1 LSFEVNRLAAYML
14 AFKRVKE
21 GNETTRLEEA
31 VEAISAQGRE
41 RGFVTSQD
49 LLQGLPVEDLSPE
62 QVEGFLMDVQEYLRN
77 EGIEV
82 LEIPGEESEGEGE
95 DPPGIRQGR
104 EDILAN
110 DPVQMYLKNIGKVLL
125 LTAAQEVDLGMRME
139 AGGLA
144 AELLASID
152 SANRLDEKRFRLV
165 VYSVLRIR
173 EHQLDPKNKLQ
184 HEGIGLEKVTRA
196 YRPRTRAEAMRFLR
210 RVQGDDHIARKRLI
224 EANLRLVVSI
234 ARRYTPHGM
243 TFLDL
248 TQEGNVGLIRAVEKF
263 DYTRGYKFST
273 YATWWIGQA
282 ITRAMANQSRTIRV
296 PVHMSELINK
306 LGRAR
311 PNLTQS
317 LGREPLPEEIGQQL
331 GIPTERVRE
340 ILRISTDPLSLE
352 TPIGERDDAH
362 LGDFIE
368 DFDAVVPVDAASS
381 VLLQEQLQ
389 SVLHTVSKREK
400 KVIELRFGLLDG
412 QPRTLEEVGREF
424 HLTRER
430 IRQIEVKTLSRLRHP
445 SRAQKLRDYLE

>member
-152 SANRLDEKRFRLV
+152 SANRLDEKR
-165 VYSVLRIR
+165 
-173 EHQLDPKNKLQ
+173 
-184 HEGIGLEKVTRA
+184 
-196 YRPRTRAEAMRFLR
+196 
-210 RVQGDDHIARKRLI
+210 
-224 EANLRLVVSI
+224 LRLVVSI

>member
-1 LSFEVNRLAAYML
+1 MPASQA
-14 AFKRVKE
+14 VKE
-21 GNETTRLEEA
+21 GNKTTRLDEA
-31 VEAISAQGRE
+31 MEAISAQGRE

-49 LLQGLPVEDLSPE
+49 LLQGLPVEDLSPQ
-62 QVEGFLMDVQEYLRN
+62 QVEGFLVDVQEYLRR

-82 LEIPGEESEGEGE
+82 LEIPGEESGGEGE
-95 DPPGIRQGR
+95 DPPGNRQGR
-104 EDILAN
+104 DDIPAN
-110 DPVQMYLKNIGKVLL
+110 DAVRMYLKDIGKVPL
-125 LTAAQEVDLGMRME
+125 LTAAQEVDLAMRIE
-139 AGGLA
+139 AGGFA

-152 SANRLDEKRFRLV
+152 SANRLDQKRFRLV
-165 VYSVLRIR
+165 VDSVLRVR

-196 YRPRTRAEAMRFLR
+196 YRPRTRAEAIQFLR
-210 RVQGDDHIARKRLI
+210 RVQGDDHIAKKRLI

-234 ARRYTPHGM
+234 AKRYPPHGM

-273 YATWWIGQA
+273 YATWWIRQA
-282 ITRAMANQSRTIRV
+282 ITRAMADQSRTIRV
-296 PVHMSELINK
+296 PVHMTELINK
-306 LGRAR
+306 LRRAQ

-340 ILRISTDPLSLE
+340 VLRISTNPVSLE
-352 TPIGERDDAH
+352 TPIGEGEGAH

-368 DFDAVVPVDAASS
+368 DSDAVMPVDAASS
-381 VLLQEQLQ
+381 ILLQEQLQ
-389 SVLHTVSKREK
+389 SVLHTLSKREK

-412 QPRTLEEVGREF
+412 HPRTLEEVGREF
-424 HLTRER
+424 HVTRER
-430 IRQIEVKTLSRLRHP
+430 IRQIEAKTLSKFRHP

>member
-1 LSFEVNRLAAYML
+1 
-14 AFKRVKE
+14 VKE
-21 GNETTRLEEA
+21 GNKTTRLDEA
-31 VEAISAQGRE
+31 MEAISAQGRE

-49 LLQGLPVEDLSPE
+49 IVQRLPVEDLSPE
-62 QVEGFLMDVQEYLRN
+62 QVEGFLVDVQEYLRK

-82 LEIPGEESEGEGE
+82 LEIPGEESGGEGE

-104 EDILAN
+104 DDIAAN
-110 DPVQMYLKNIGKVLL
+110 DPVRMYLKDIGKVPL
-125 LTAAQEVDLGMRME
+125 LTAAQEVDLAMRIE
-139 AGGLA
+139 AGGFA

-165 VYSVLRIR
+165 VYSVVRIS

-196 YRPRTRAEAMRFLR
+196 YRPRTRAEAIQFLR
-210 RVQGDDHIARKRLI
+210 RVQGDDHIAKKRLI

-234 ARRYTPHGM
+234 AKRYTPHGM

-263 DYTRGYKFST
+263 DYTMGYKFST
-273 YATWWIGQA
+273 YATWWIRQA
-282 ITRAMANQSRTIRV
+282 ITRAMADQSRTIRV
-296 PVHMSELINK
+296 PVHMTELINK
-306 LGRAR
+306 LRRAQ

-340 ILRISTDPLSLE
+340 VLRISTNPVSLE
-352 TPIGERDDAH
+352 TPIGEGEGAH

-368 DFDAVVPVDAASS
+368 DSDAVVPVDAASS
-381 VLLQEQLQ
+381 ILLQEQLQ
-389 SVLHTVSKREK
+389 SVLHTLSKREK

-412 QPRTLEEVGREF
+412 HPRTLEEVGREF
-424 HLTRER
+424 HVTRER
-430 IRQIEVKTLSRLRHP
+430 IRQIEAKTLSKFRHP

>member
-1 LSFEVNRLAAYML
+1 VLAS
-14 AFKRVKE
+14 KRMEE
-21 GNETTRLEEA
+21 GNETTHLDEA
-31 VEAISAQGRE
+31 MEAISAQGRE

-62 QVEGFLMDVQEYLRN
+62 QVEGFLMDVQEYLRKD
-77 EGIEV
+77 GIEV
-82 LEIPGEESEGEGE
+82 LEIPGEASEGEGE
-95 DPPGIRQGR
+95 EPPGIRQGR
-104 EDILAN
+104 DDILAN
-110 DPVQMYLKNIGKVLL
+110 DPVRMYLKDIGKVRL
-125 LTAAQEVDLGMRME
+125 LTAAQEVDLAMRMQ
-139 AGGLA
+139 AGGFA

-152 SANRLDEKRFRLV
+152 SANRLDEKRFRHV
-165 VYSVLRIR
+165 VCSVLRIR
-173 EHQLDPKNKLQ
+173 QHQLDPKNKLH
-184 HEGIGLEKVTRA
+184 HEGIGLEEVTRA
-196 YRPRTRAEAMRFLR
+196 YRPRTRAEAIQFLR

-273 YATWWIGQA
+273 YATWWIRQA

-311 PNLTQS
+311 PNLAQS

-340 ILRISTDPLSLE
+340 ILSISTDPLSLE
-352 TPIGERDDAH
+352 TPIGEGEDAH

-381 VLLQEQLQ
+381 TLLQEQLQ
-389 SVLHTVSKREK
+389 SVLHTVSKQEK

-412 QPRTLEEVGREF
+412 DPRTLEEVGREF

-430 IRQIEVKTLSRLRHP
+430 IRQIEVKTLSRLRHL
-445 SRAQKLRDYLE
+445 SRVQKLRDYLE

>member
-1 LSFEVNRLAAYML
+1 M
-14 AFKRVKE
+14 
-21 GNETTRLEEA
+21 
-31 VEAISAQGRE
+31 EAISAQGRE

-49 LLQGLPVEDLSPE
+49 LVQGLPVEVLSPE
-62 QVEGFLMDVQEYLRN
+62 QVEGFLIVVQEYLRR

-82 LEIPGEESEGEGE
+82 LEIPGEESGGEGEG
-95 DPPGIRQGR
+95 PPGIRR
-104 EDILAN
+104 ARDDIAAN
-110 DPVQMYLKNIGKVLL
+110 DPVRMYLKDIGKVPL
-125 LTAAQEVDLGMRME
+125 LTAAQEVDLAMRIE
-139 AGGLA
+139 AGGFA
-144 AELLASID
+144 GELLASID

-165 VYSVLRIR
+165 VDSVLRVR
-173 EHQLDPKNKLQ
+173 EHQLDPRNKLQ

-196 YRPRTRAEAMRFLR
+196 YRPRTRAEAIQFLR
-210 RVQGDDHIARKRLI
+210 RVQGDDHIAKKRLI

-234 ARRYTPHGM
+234 AKRYPPHGM

-273 YATWWIGQA
+273 YATWWIRQA
-282 ITRAMANQSRTIRV
+282 ITRAMADQSRTIRV
-296 PVHMSELINK
+296 PVHMTELINK
-306 LGRAR
+306 LRRAQ

-340 ILRISTDPLSLE
+340 ILRISTNPVSLE
-352 TPIGERDDAH
+352 TPIGEGEDAH

-368 DFDAVVPVDAASS
+368 DSDAVVPVDAASS
-381 VLLQEQLQ
+381 TLLQEQLQ
-389 SVLHTVSKREK
+389 SVLHTLSKREK

-412 QPRTLEEVGREF
+412 HPRTLEEVGREF
-424 HLTRER
+424 HVTRER
-430 IRQIEVKTLSRLRHP
+430 IRQIEAKTLSKFRHP

>member
-184 HEGIGLEKVTRA
+184 HEGIGLENVTRA

>member
-1 LSFEVNRLAAYML
+1 ML
-14 AFKRVKE
+14 ASKRVKE
-21 GNETTRLEEA
+21 GNETTRLDEA
-31 VEAISAQGRE
+31 MEAISAQGQE

-49 LLQGLPVEDLSPE
+49 IVERLTVEDLSPE
-62 QVEGFLMDVQEYLRN
+62 QVEGFLIDVQEYLRR

-82 LEIPGEESEGEGE
+82 LEIPGEESGGEGEG
-95 DPPGIRQGR
+95 PPGIRTR
-104 EDILAN
+104 DDIAAN
-110 DPVQMYLKNIGKVLL
+110 DPVRMYLKDIGKVPL
-125 LTAAQEVDLGMRME
+125 LTAAQEVDLAMRIE
-139 AGGLA
+139 AGGFA

-165 VYSVLRIR
+165 VDSVLRVR

-196 YRPRTRAEAMRFLR
+196 YRPRTRAEAIQFLR
-210 RVQGDDHIARKRLI
+210 RVQGDDHIAKKKLI

-234 ARRYTPHGM
+234 AKRYTPHGM

-248 TQEGNVGLIRAVEKF
+248 TQEGNVGLIHAVEKF

-273 YATWWIGQA
+273 YATWWIRQA
-282 ITRAMANQSRTIRV
+282 ITRAIADQSRTIRV
-296 PVHMSELINK
+296 PVHMTELINK
-306 LGRAR
+306 LRRAQ

-340 ILRISTDPLSLE
+340 ILRISTNPVSLE
-352 TPIGERDDAH
+352 TPIGEWEDAH

-368 DFDAVVPVDAASS
+368 DSDAVVPVDAASS
-381 VLLQEQLQ
+381 TLLQEQLQ
-389 SVLHTVSKREK
+389 SVLHTFSKREK

-412 QPRTLEEVGREF
+412 HPRTLEEVGREF
-424 HLTRER
+424 HVTRER
-430 IRQIEVKTLSRLRHP
+430 IRQIEAKTLAKFRHP

>member
-1 LSFEVNRLAAYML
+1 ML
-14 AFKRVKE
+14 ASKRVKE
-21 GNETTRLEEA
+21 GNETTRLDEA
-31 VEAISAQGRE
+31 LKAISAQGRE

-62 QVEGFLMDVQEYLRN
+62 QVEGFLMDVQEYVRK

-82 LEIPGEESEGEGE
+82 LKIPGEESEGEGE

-104 EDILAN
+104 DDIPAN
-110 DPVQMYLKNIGKVLL
+110 DAVRMYLKDIGRVPLL
-125 LTAAQEVDLGMRME
+125 AAAQEVDLAMRIE
-139 AGGLA
+139 AGGFA

-196 YRPRTRAEAMRFLR
+196 YRPRTRAEAIQFLR
-210 RVQGDDHIARKRLI
+210 RVQGDDHIAKRRLI

-234 ARRYTPHGM
+234 AKRYTSHGM

-273 YATWWIGQA
+273 YATWWIRQA
-282 ITRAMANQSRTIRV
+282 ITRAISDQSRTIRV

-306 LGRAR
+306 LGRAQ

-317 LGREPLPEEIGQQL
+317 LGREPLSEEIGQQL

-340 ILRISTDPLSLE
+340 ILRISRDPLSLE
-352 TPIGERDDAH
+352 TPIGEGEDAH

-368 DFDAVVPVDAASS
+368 DSDAVAPVDAASS
-381 VLLQEQLQ
+381 ILLQEQLQ
-389 SVLHTVSKREK
+389 SVLHTLSKREK

-412 QPRTLEEVGREF
+412 HHRTLGEIGREF
-424 HLTRER
+424 GLTRER
-430 IRQIEVKTLSRLRHP
+430 IRQIEAKALSKLRHP
-445 SRAQKLRDYLE
+445 SRSGGLRDYLG